1 MLLLSTAIA
10 QAFAQTGGGVKD
22 YLIRE
27 SFQNVNGAGGENAGT
42 SPVQDY
48 LSKFD
53 NPNGWTFSS
62 GVYAGPQCIY
72 LSKGASVTL
81 PAMPRLYENAQFEF
95 SIDLWEEEAM
105 KEENAGEYACR
116 LSISQG
122 ELSSD
127 MYELRVA
134 MDAYHYIFGGTP
146 ESRLTVTAG
155 CPVVI
160 RDMGVWYGVSSEEP
174 TVIFDFSHEE
184 GDYFAPIDVT
194 FKQKTSDEPFADND
208 FSHNIIVYT
217 TDGTTPTKQSLRYSG
232 ESLHI
237 TETTTLFPAVI
248 RRDGGLSL
256 GHKRTF
262 NYPQPAQPQK
272 PNNTFE
278 VTVSQPG
285 KLKSQLINIDADV
298 IEGLVLKGQINGDD
312 ITYLT
317 SGEGRAATITYLDLS
332 EMTYVLDGTQYH
344 YRVEAPEAG
353 MGTVYYHYYYLSE
366 TNYDEKQPTGGP
378 GSERWNHYRNNLAW
392 AFAKCKN
399 LTTVILPRTMTTIG
413 ESIFAGCSNLK
424 YAPIPDGATEVM
436 ESAYN
441 GTAVQML
448 AGLPASINKIGAGA
462 FACLYNSED
471 NGLVSFGVLTIDR
484 PMEIGEGAFAGAQ
497 VQQLNITSPMDS
509 IHASTFACR
518 GLREINIGE
527 GLKFIGEGAFSSNVL
542 EKAVLPSSVREIC
555 YGAFDKNCPFIKQL
569 TPEGGI
575 RYIGKVAYCVA
586 DEKLKEYTIKDGT
599 ISIADQLFG
608 YIDISAVHLPS
619 SLEIIGNNAFNSAA
633 ITSLPDMPSLKRIG
647 DGAFERS
654 KIVALPSMPKLEV
667 IGENAFYA
675 TQLTSLPEL
684 PSLREIHYGAFAY
697 CEKLA
702 RVTLPESLELLEHP
716 FGYCDALWSV
726 TYNAIDCQC
735 PFGVSPRDLEL
746 IVIGEKV
753 RRLPKGLYT
762 GNTNIIN
769 VTLPKSIEILDPE
782 VFANCVNLE
791 YVALTDN
798 ITTISDHA
806 FSDCSKLTGLHWPL
820 HITTIGSDAFRNCSA
835 LKVVSLPE
843 GVKTVGS
850 WAFFLCSGVETL
862 YMASTIEEAGEGAFS
877 FNNTEKNITITAT
890 ATEPLDYEWNWH
902 YVGKPTIKVPA
913 GSIEAYRANAVWN
926 GSNNMK
932 ENTIITIENIE
943 ASVKEATTSFTGV
956 EEDVDLSDAVVGD
969 VYVTIGE
976 NDGYDNTDGSIVLAS
991 SMTSEE
997 AEAIGGM
1004 APGMTDLSNRFNG
1017 LVMLVPAGEGWV
1029 NIDCQTIGA
1038 RRVAVKIGEDEPLL
1052 FTKDEKGA
1060 VSIDY
1065 NVATDTYIYIYGVDT
1080 TPQPSGAK
1088 RCVKALVSAMTDC
1101 IKLYAIT
1108 VNPTKP
1114 NGVADTEVNFSDVP
1128 VTHRYTLGGQQTS
1141 ASRKQGIYIVR
1152 RADGSAK
1159 KIIRR

>member
-1 MLLLSTAIA
+1 M
-10 QAFAQTGGGVKD
+10 
-22 YLIRE
+22 
-27 SFQNVNGAGGENAGT
+27 
-42 SPVQDY
+42 
-48 LSKFD
+48 
-53 NPNGWTFSS
+53 
-62 GVYAGPQCIY
+62 
-72 LSKGASVTL
+72 
-81 PAMPRLYENAQFEF
+81 
-95 SIDLWEEEAM
+95 
-105 KEENAGEYACR
+105 
-116 LSISQG
+116 
-122 ELSSD
+122 
-127 MYELRVA
+127 
-134 MDAYHYIFGGTP
+134 
-146 ESRLTVTAG
+146 
-155 CPVVI
+155 
-160 RDMGVWYGVSSEEP
+160 
-174 TVIFDFSHEE
+174 
-184 GDYFAPIDVT
+184 
-194 FKQKTSDEPFADND
+194 
-208 FSHNIIVYT
+208 
-217 TDGTTPTKQSLRYSG
+217 
-232 ESLHI
+232 
-237 TETTTLFPAVI
+237 
-248 RRDGGLSL
+248 
-256 GHKRTF
+256 
-262 NYPQPAQPQK
+262 
-272 PNNTFE
+272 
-278 VTVSQPG
+278 
-285 KLKSQLINIDADV
+285 
-298 IEGLVLKGQINGDD
+298 
-312 ITYLT
+312 
-317 SGEGRAATITYLDLS
+317 
-332 EMTYVLDGTQYH
+332 
-344 YRVEAPEAG
+344 
-353 MGTVYYHYYYLSE
+353 
-366 TNYDEKQPTGGP
+366 
-378 GSERWNHYRNNLAW
+378 
-392 AFAKCKN
+392 
-399 LTTVILPRTMTTIG
+399 
-413 ESIFAGCSNLK
+413 
-424 YAPIPDGATEVM
+424 
-436 ESAYN
+436 
-441 GTAVQML
+441 
-448 AGLPASINKIGAGA
+448 
-462 FACLYNSED
+462 
-471 NGLVSFGVLTIDR
+471 
-484 PMEIGEGAFAGAQ
+484 
-497 VQQLNITSPMDS
+497 
-509 IHASTFACR
+509 
-518 GLREINIGE
+518 
-527 GLKFIGEGAFSSNVL
+527 
-542 EKAVLPSSVREIC
+542 
-555 YGAFDKNCPFIKQL
+555 
-569 TPEGGI
+569 
-575 RYIGKVAYCVA
+575 
-586 DEKLKEYTIKDGT
+586 
-599 ISIADQLFG
+599 
-608 YIDISAVHLPS
+608 
-619 SLEIIGNNAFNSAA
+619 
-633 ITSLPDMPSLKRIG
+633 
-647 DGAFERS
+647 
-654 KIVALPSMPKLEV
+654 
-667 IGENAFYA
+667 
-675 TQLTSLPEL
+675 
-684 PSLREIHYGAFAY
+684 
-697 CEKLA
+697 
-702 RVTLPESLELLEHP
+702 
-716 FGYCDALWSV
+716 
-726 TYNAIDCQC
+726 
-735 PFGVSPRDLEL
+735 
-746 IVIGEKV
+746 IGEKV